1 MKKISVLIL
10 GADGTQTLPIV
21 ESLHGSYEL
30 HGFFRKKLSYGY
42 ASRYFSSRELIH
54 PASEEAYVQ
63 LIRDYVEKN
72 KIDVLF
78 PMSDKTAELLSIHK
92 EELSK
97 IVRFVVPDLQSFSLG
112 YDKNQLMHVCSR
124 NSIPHPRTIDLDTTS
139 HEDINVDI
147 FPALIKPNITTGG
160 RGMTRVN
167 TMDDFKEKYP
177 EIHSIYGSCHLQE
190 FIQAGG
196 KQVKVQLFVDKDGNL
211 LCNSVLHK
219 QRFYPENGGSSSCNE
234 TIINDNVVKMCHKV
248 LQDIRWEGF
257 ADFDLIEDPKDGVL
271 KIMEIN
277 PRVPACVKSSIKS
290 GADFAK
296 LYVDYALGNKTEK
309 YISRPGYKLRHIG
322 FEMLWFIH
330 SKNRWSSKP
339 SWFRFVDRY
348 LYFQD
353 FSWKDP
359 IPFLFGTCEN
369 LSKLFSPQ
377 FKKQKSGLR

>member
-1 MKKISVLIL
+1 MKKASVLIL

-21 ESLHGSYEL
+21 ESLHGSYEM
-30 HGFFRKKLSYGY
+30 HGFFRNKLSYGY
-42 ASRYFSSRELIH
+42 ASRYFNCRKLIH
-54 PASEEAYVQ
+54 PETEADYIQ

-72 KIDVLF
+72 NIDVLF

-97 IVRFVVPDLQSFSLG
+97 IVKFVVPESQSFALG
-112 YDKNQLMHVCSR
+112 YDKNQLMHVCTR
-124 NSIPHPRTIDLDTTS
+124 CNTPHPRTIDLDTTPR
-139 HEDINVDI
+139 EDISVGI

-167 TMDDFKEKYP
+167 TMDEFKEKYP
-177 EIHSIYGSCHLQE
+177 EIHSKYGSCHLQE
-190 FIQAGG
+190 FIRPGG
-196 KQVKVQLFVDKDGNL
+196 KQIKVQLFVDKSGSL
-211 LCNSVLHK
+211 LCYSVLHK

-234 TIINDNVVKMCHKV
+234 TIVNDDVVEMCHKV
-248 LQDIRWEGF
+248 LREIHWEGF

-271 KIMEIN
+271 KVMEIN

-290 GADFAK
+290 GADYAN
-296 LYVDYALGNKTEK
+296 LYVDYALGRTTEK
-309 YISRPGYKLRHIG
+309 YTSKPGYKLRHIG
-322 FEMLWFIH
+322 FEMLWFAH

-339 SWFRFVDRY
+339 SWFRFVDSH

-359 IPFLFGTCEN
+359 MPFLFGTCEN
-369 LSKLFSPQ
+369 LTKLFSPQ